1 MEGLTAAL
9 VWVDKESR
17 HRFYNQGL
25 GTAAMDYY
33 LQHSATVSYLLNGD
47 LSNMLEPEGLTV
59 WIESLQIGSNDLLVL
74 EVAVTWE
81 DYKL

>member
-17 HRFYNQGL
+17 DRFYNEGL

-33 LQHSATVSYLLNGD
+33 LQHPATVRYLLNGD
-47 LSNMLEPEGLTV
+47 LSNMLEPEGLTI
-59 WIESLQIGSNDLLVL
+59 WIESLQKDSNDPLVQ
-74 EVAVTWE
+74 EAAVTWE

>member
-1 MEGLTAAL
+1 MEDLTAAL

-17 HRFYNQGL
+17 DGFYTQGL

-33 LQHSATVSYLLNGD
+33 LQHPATVRYILNGD

-59 WIESLQIGSNDLLVL
+59 WIESLQRDSNDPLAK
-74 EVAVTWE
+74 EAAITWE